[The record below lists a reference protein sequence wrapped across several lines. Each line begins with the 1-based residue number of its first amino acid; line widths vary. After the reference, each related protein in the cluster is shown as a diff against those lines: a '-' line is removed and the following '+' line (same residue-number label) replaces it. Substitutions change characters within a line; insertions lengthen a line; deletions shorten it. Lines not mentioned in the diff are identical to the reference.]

1 MQTGR
6 AFHQATLL
14 GDGRVLITGGIIS
27 NNNYPNYQVLAS
39 AEIYNPPAS
48 ALLPAATLLSLPDG
62 EAAIQHAS
70 TYQLVSAN
78 NPASVGEAIV
88 IYCTGLI
95 DGSVIPPQVSI
106 GGRVAQVLWFG
117 NTPGF
122 PGLNQINVLVPS
134 GAAPGTSVSV
144 RMNYM
149 GRASNEVTLGLQ

>member
-1 MQTGR
+1 M
-6 AFHQATLL
+6 
-14 GDGRVLITGGIIS
+14 DGRVLITGGYRTIGDA
-27 NNNYPNYQVLAS
+27 VLSS
-39 AEIYNPPAS
+39 AEIYTPTNPV
-48 ALLPAATLLSLPDG
+48 PAAALLSLSGDG
-62 EAAIQHAS
+62 TGQGAIQHAGS
-70 TYQLVSAN
+70 YQLVSAD
-78 NPASVGEAIV
+78 NPATAGEAIV
-88 IYCTGLI
+88 VYCTGLI